1 MALPIW
7 EAGLN
12 LLAAAGLGAAIGFER
27 QWRQRLAG
35 LRTNTLVALGAATFI
50 LFGRL
55 AGDTDSAARVGAQV
69 VSGIGFLGAGVIFKE
84 GLNVRGLNTAATL
97 WCSAAVGLLAGIG
110 FIGYAAL
117 CAALVVGSNVLL
129 RPLVRAIN
137 RQPMDDT
144 EVDRT
149 YVAYVVCDLSAEP
162 RARAILM
169 EGLTAAEHIEVSELE
184 IENIENT
191 DRVELTATI
200 TSHRRRELALENH
213 RPAHQ
218 GERGVAR
225 RLEGAR
231 ATGLRAMPEPRECS
245 RSPAHQ
251 ASPVEKSQFS
261 RCPQRADI
269 RRRGRERVKSTAA
282 FDRSLKAGSVA
293 TNGRAALKRG
303 GSGRFP
309 YYSDACLRPTMAG
322 TRKLRRSW
330 SRTSS
335 AAASAGCS
343 RFARRNFAWDLRQP
357 CQTERWRPP

>member
-35 LRTNTLVALGAATFI
+35 LRTNTLVVLGAATFI

-55 AGDTDSAARVGAQV
+55 AGDADSAARVGAQV

-97 WCSAAVGLLAGIG
+97 CCSAAVGLLAGIG

-149 YVAYVVCDLSAEP
+149 YVAYVGCDLSAEP

-169 EGLTAAEHIEVSELE
+169 EGLTAAEHVEVSELE
-184 IENIENT
+184 IENIEDT
-191 DRVELTATI
+191 DRIELTATI
-200 TSHRRRELALENH
+200 TSHKRRELALETIIG
-213 RPAHQ
+213 RLAK
-218 GERGVAR
+218 ESGV
-225 RLEGAR
+225 L
-231 ATGLRAMPEPRECS
+231 
-245 RSPAHQ
+245 
-251 ASPVEKSQFS
+251 
-261 RCPQRADI
+261 
-269 RRRGRERVKSTAA
+269 
-282 FDRSLKAGSVA
+282 
-293 TNGRAALKRG
+293 RG
-303 GSGRFP
+303 GWREH
-309 YYSDACLRPTMAG
+309 A
-322 TRKLRRSW
+322 
-330 SRTSS
+330 
-335 AAASAGCS
+335 
-343 RFARRNFAWDLRQP
+343 QP
-357 CQTERWRPP
+357 G

>member
-1 MALPIW
+1 MAPPIW

-117 CAALVVGSNVLL
+117 CATLVVGSNVLL

-169 EGLTAAEHIEVSELE
+169 EGLTAAEHVEVSELE
-184 IENIENT
+184 IENIEDT

-200 TSHRRRELALENH
+200 TSHKRRELALE
-213 RPAHQ
+213 
-218 GERGVAR
+218 
-225 RLEGAR
+225 
-231 ATGLRAMPEPRECS
+231 
-245 RSPAHQ
+245 
-251 ASPVEKSQFS
+251 
-261 RCPQRADI
+261 
-269 RRRGRERVKSTAA
+269 
-282 FDRSLKAGSVA
+282 
-293 TNGRAALKRG
+293 
-303 GSGRFP
+303 
-309 YYSDACLRPTMAG
+309 
-322 TRKLRRSW
+322 
-330 SRTSS
+330 TSS
-335 AAASAGCS
+335 AAALRRAGCCAPAGGSTRKRGESHAWASGEVSASEFPKNRHFLAKRTRTRGFLFEASAASS
-343 RFARRNFAWDLRQP
+343 RHRSRRRQFGIAAVCLNP
-357 CQTERWRPP
+357 GH